1 MQFLF
6 TPVFFLCLV
15 FSAFA
20 APIPGNGTALN
31 SSVTASPPPAKS
43 PVVELTRRWILFTYS
58 DRFHWRPPSSAV
70 KMRNTVENLLPWFIP
85 LLRFIKSG
93 KDLDFDVRAQPPDQ
107 HLSFQ
112 AASLTQTGDTS
123 SERDAREGYHVV
135 EVKFPRRKDLDQL
148 HPFTK

>member
-43 PVVELTRRWILFTYS
+43 PVVEVTEIPQESDQIVLDFISSQEDGSFSPIRIDFTEDRRQNAYHSGNPSSIVHPVAPFHQKRGRIWILTFVLSYLTNTYPS
-58 DRFHWRPPSSAV
+58 KPP
-70 KMRNTVENLLPWFIP
+70 
-85 LLRFIKSG
+85 
-93 KDLDFDVRAQPPDQ
+93 
-107 HLSFQ
+107 
-112 AASLTQTGDTS
+112 
-123 SERDAREGYHVV
+123 
-135 EVKFPRRKDLDQL
+135 
-148 HPFTK
+148 